1 MNQMNTV
8 GRREN
13 QTTPHKTTNNKPP
26 HLGDEIT
33 KKAEK
38 EKKMGDFRSRIDSK
52 PPR

>member
-1 MNQMNTV
+1 MNQMNTA

-33 KKAEK
+33 KKNLDLCEK
-38 EKKMGDFRSRIDSK
+38 SLT
-52 PPR
+52 